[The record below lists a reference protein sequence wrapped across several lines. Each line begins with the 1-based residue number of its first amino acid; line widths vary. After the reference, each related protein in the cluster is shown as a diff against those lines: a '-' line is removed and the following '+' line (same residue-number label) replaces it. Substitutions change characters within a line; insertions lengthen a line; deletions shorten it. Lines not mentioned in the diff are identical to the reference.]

1 MKKRFTRNVGLPA
14 VLTVLLGGCLA
25 DGAGPRQTL
34 GALGGAVG
42 GAFVGN
48 EIGKGSG
55 RVLAT
60 AAGTL
65 VGLGVGA
72 DVGRSLD
79 RANRV
84 YEARLR
90 ERRGHSQQTP
100 VPGFA
105 PAPAAGGSWS
115 GGAHDANEG
124 AWRSGSV
131 RDARD
136 CRSLQGGLKPV
147 FACRNGAGQWFVL
160 Q

>member
-1 MKKRFTRNVGLPA
+1 MKMRLLCNVGASA
-14 VLTVLLGGCLA
+14 VLATLLSGCLS
-25 DGAGPRQTL
+25 DSAGPRQTL
-34 GALGGAVG
+34 GALGGAIG

-65 VGLGVGA
+65 AGLGVGA

-84 YEARLR
+84 YQARLQP
-90 ERRGHSQQTP
+90 RRGHSQQTP

-105 PAPAAGGSWS
+105 PAAGGSWF
-115 GGAHDANEG
+115 GGANEG
-124 AWRSGSV
+124 VQHSGSI

-136 CRSLQGGLKPV
+136 CHSLQGGLRPA

>member
-1 MKKRFTRNVGLPA
+1 MKMRLLCNVGAPM
-14 VLTVLLGGCLA
+14 VLAALLGGCLS
-25 DGAGPRQTL
+25 DGVGPRQKL
-34 GALGGAVG
+34 GALGGAIG

-84 YEARLR
+84 YETRFQS
-90 ERRGHSQQTP
+90 RRGHSQQTP
-100 VPGFA
+100 VAGFA
-105 PAPAAGGSWS
+105 PAASGSWFR
-115 GGAHDANEG
+115 GANEG
-124 AWRSGSV
+124 VQHSGSI

-136 CRSLQGGLKPV
+136 CHSLQGGLKPV
-147 FACRNGAGQWFVL
+147 FACRNGTGQWFVL